1 LDALR
6 QYKKGVFTKCS
17 TTTKKYGHSVAV
29 VGYGKSGGKEYWL
42 LKNSW
47 GTKWGDKGFLKLER
61 GVGACQIG
69 KEMALVR

>member
-1 LDALR
+1 
-6 QYKKGVFTKCS
+6 
-17 TTTKKYGHSVAV
+17 VAV